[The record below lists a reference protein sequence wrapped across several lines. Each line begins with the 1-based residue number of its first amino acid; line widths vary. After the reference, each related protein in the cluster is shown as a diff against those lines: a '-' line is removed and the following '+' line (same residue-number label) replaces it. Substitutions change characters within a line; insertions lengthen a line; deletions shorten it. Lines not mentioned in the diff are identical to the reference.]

1 MIKDL
6 IILGSTG
13 SIGKSTI
20 KVLKNNKK
28 KFKIKLLSTNSNIKT
43 IYKQAVEFKV
53 KHVLINNV
61 NKYQRFKKKF
71 KKKKIDVHFNIDDAL
86 NKIKKKVF
94 CSINAISGI
103 EGLEPTIKIIRYSK
117 NISLA
122 NKESIICGWHLI
134 KKELKK
140 NNTNLIP
147 IDSEHFSIWSIIKNE
162 NKKNIKKIYLTASGG
177 PFLKIKLSKIH
188 NIKPKFALN
197 HPNWSMG
204 KKISIDSATM
214 MNKIFEVI
222 EAIKIF
228 NLDYN
233 NFEILI
239 HPKSYI
245 HAIVHFK
252 TGLTKFIAHDT
263 TMQIPIL
270 NSLHKSNETFS
281 FNNKNFNFKIL
292 NGENFIKPDEH
303 NFPLLRILKNNY
315 LNSYFE
321 TILITINDELVKRY
335 LDNKISYISIHKTLL
350 KLIKMPY
357 FTKYFRAS
365 PNNINDIKFM
375 VKKTL
380 NYLNKYLKYNVN
392 KLNYKI

>member
-20 KVLKNNKK
+20 KVLKKNKK
-28 KFKIKLLSTNSNIKT
+28 NFKIHLLSTNSNINT
-43 IYKQAVEFKV
+43 IYKQAIEFNV
-53 KHVLINNV
+53 KHVLINNIV
-61 NKYQRFKKKF
+61 KYQIFEKKF
-71 KKKKIDVHFNIDDAL
+71 KKKKINVYFNIDDAL

-94 CSINAISGI
+94 CTINAISGI
-103 EGLEPTIKIIRYSK
+103 DGLEPTLKIVKYSK

-134 KKELKK
+134 KKELDKYK
-140 NNTNLIP
+140 TDLVP

-162 NKKNIKKIYLTASGG
+162 NKENIKKIYLTASGG
-177 PFLKIKLSKIH
+177 PFLKKKLSKIH

-214 MNKIFEVI
+214 MNKIFEVL

-228 NLDYN
+228 NLGYE

-239 HPKSYI
+239 HPKSYV

-270 NSLHKSNETFS
+270 NSLYKSNEKFF

-292 NGENFIKPDEH
+292 NGENFIKPDIK
-303 NFPLLRILKNNY
+303 NFPLLKILKNKY
-315 LNSYFE
+315 LNTYFE

-335 LDNKISYISIHKTLL
+335 LNNKISYITIHKTLL
-350 KLIKMPY
+350 DLIKMPY
-357 FTKYFRAS
+357 FTKYFRSS
-365 PNNINDIKFM
+365 PNNINDIKIM

-392 KLNYKI
+392 KLEYKI